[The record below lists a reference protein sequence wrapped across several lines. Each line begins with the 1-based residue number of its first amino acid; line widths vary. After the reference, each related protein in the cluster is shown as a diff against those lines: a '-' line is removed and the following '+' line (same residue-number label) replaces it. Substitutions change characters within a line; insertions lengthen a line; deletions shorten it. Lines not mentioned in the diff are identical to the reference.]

1 MCNQCGG
8 KVQAMHSAHGCRLF
22 VALVI
27 KRRLNYLQ
35 RREVNERRF
44 TMFKQLKKIT
54 NALRVPSVEDRELSY
69 LNGSLD
75 RIDLEYRQRQIDR
88 GLFRNSF

>member
-1 MCNQCGG
+1 
-8 KVQAMHSAHGCRLF
+8 MHRAHGCRLF
-22 VALVI
+22 VALVN
-27 KRRLNYLQ
+27 RGHVHYLQ

-54 NALRVPSVEDRELSY
+54 NALRVPSVEDRELNY

>member
-1 MCNQCGG
+1 MQ
-8 KVQAMHSAHGCRLF
+8 VMRLLHGCRLF
-22 VALVI
+22 VALVNGDCI
-27 KRRLNYLQ
+27 HYLQ

-54 NALRVPSVEDRELSY
+54 NALRAPSVEDRELNY

>member
-1 MCNQCGG
+1 MRNP
-8 KVQAMHSAHGCRLF
+8 HGCRSF
-22 VALVI
+22 VALVNE
-27 KRRLNYLQ
+27 RRLNYLQ

-54 NALRVPSVEDRELSY
+54 NALRVPSVEDRELNY

>member
-1 MCNQCGG
+1 LCILWG
-8 KVQAMHSAHGCRLF
+8 KNVQVMRRVHGCRLF
-22 VALVI
+22 VALVN
-27 KRRLNYLQ
+27 RGDVHYLQ

-54 NALRVPSVEDRELSY
+54 NALRVPSVEDRELNY

>member
-1 MCNQCGG
+1 MQG
-8 KVQAMHSAHGCRLF
+8 MRRMHGCRHF
-22 VALVI
+22 VALV
-27 KRRLNYLQ
+27 KSGWFHYLQ

-54 NALRVPSVEDRELSY
+54 NALRVPSVEDRELNY

>member
-1 MCNQCGG
+1 MRG
-8 KVQAMHSAHGCRLF
+8 KKMMAMRKMHGCRLF
-22 VALVI
+22 VALV
-27 KRRLNYLQ
+27 KWDAVDYLQ

-54 NALRVPSVEDRELSY
+54 NALRVPSVEDRELNY

>member
-1 MCNQCGG
+1 
-8 KVQAMHSAHGCRLF
+8 MHQAHGCRLF
-22 VALVI
+22 VALVN
-27 KRRLNYLQ
+27 RGQVHYLQ

-54 NALRVPSVEDRELSY
+54 NALRAPSVEDRELNY

>member
-1 MCNQCGG
+1 MRS
-8 KVQAMHSAHGCRLF
+8 VHGCRLF
-22 VALVI
+22 VALVE
-27 KRRLNYLQ
+27 KGWFHYLQ

>member
-1 MCNQCGG
+1 MRA
-8 KVQAMHSAHGCRLF
+8 VHGCRLF
-22 VALVI
+22 VALV
-27 KRRLNYLQ
+27 KRACFDYLQ

-54 NALRVPSVEDRELSY
+54 NALRVPSVEDRELNY